1 MDLIEESK
9 NAVIKAS
16 TIFREDQ
23 LNAYQK
29 AVAREINPRASWI
42 LKLLIENAEI
52 ARENKVPLC
61 DDTGIPHVLVEM
73 GNDVI
78 LPKHFMEDVKEG
90 IRIGLKELPGRPM
103 AVKGN
108 DLDRIGQKVGL
119 YDDPGEVVTPSFI
132 LSEMDPVKSEI
143 NTTENEFDS
152 IDMMNRINQDKIKV
166 HILMLGGGPEI
177 RSSTYR
183 VFHRRDYQEIFKEM
197 VSWLKVEI
205 PKLGCIPCIPTIG
218 IGRTHLEAS
227 TLMLKAMAHGNLEV
241 QSELEKNLTK
251 TINSLDIGALNMG
264 GVVTALGSFINI
276 GPQRASG
283 VRILSIRPC
292 CCVEPRVSSFDYPL

>member
-1 MDLIEESK
+1 MDLIEETK

-16 TIFREDQ
+16 TTFREDQ

-119 YDDPGEVVTPSFI
+119 YDDPGEVVTP
-132 LSEMDPVKSEI
+132 
-143 NTTENEFDS
+143 
-152 IDMMNRINQDKIKV
+152 
-166 HILMLGGGPEI
+166 
-177 RSSTYR
+177 
-183 VFHRRDYQEIFKEM
+183 
-197 VSWLKVEI
+197 
-205 PKLGCIPCIPTIG
+205 
-218 IGRTHLEAS
+218 
-227 TLMLKAMAHGNLEV
+227 
-241 QSELEKNLTK
+241 
-251 TINSLDIGALNMG
+251 
-264 GVVTALGSFINI
+264 
-276 GPQRASG
+276 
-283 VRILSIRPC
+283 
-292 CCVEPRVSSFDYPL
+292 